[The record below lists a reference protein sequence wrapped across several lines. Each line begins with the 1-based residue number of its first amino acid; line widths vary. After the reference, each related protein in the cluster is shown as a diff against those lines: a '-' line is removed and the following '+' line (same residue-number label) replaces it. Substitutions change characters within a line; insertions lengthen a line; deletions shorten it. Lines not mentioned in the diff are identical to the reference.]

1 MENLELKPEYTE
13 SRALI
18 IGINGCKYA
27 SPLGYAVNDAQ
38 AFAKLL
44 IERFNFMEKN
54 VNLLIDEKSTR
65 DAIMQSYL
73 SFATSDVKTND
84 RIVIF
89 FAGHGHT
96 KTGQRGEVGF
106 LVPYD
111 GSPANLSTLIRWDE
125 FTRNTE
131 LIPAKHIL
139 FIMDACYGG
148 LAVTR
153 ALPFGSMRFLKD
165 MLLRFTRQ
173 VLTAGKADETVADS
187 GGPLPNHS
195 IFTGHLLQALEG
207 HAETTDG
214 IISANSVMSYVYDKV
229 AKDQYSRQTP
239 HYGYLDGDGDFIFKA
254 PNIGTLLA
262 EKKKD
267 LDILVSVTSPETEL
281 FPQVSG
287 DLVDTIKEYLS
298 EPKYKIKLHDLIV
311 QKIREILM
319 QLSEDSL
326 NDMKKPFTIEELN
339 RRLEKYESMIQDLQ
353 SIIVCLAYWGDEQHH
368 SIMQKIMARISDELG
383 PKDGLVIWTG
393 LRSYPLIILLYS
405 AGIAAVASRKYHTLA
420 TLFMTNVSSM
430 RDSLTSNELI
440 TAVGKDIK
448 DLERTDVFK
457 RLPGNEKYYTPRSE
471 YLFKMLQPKLDDLL
485 FLGQDYENFFDIFEV
500 FLAIVHA
507 DLTFQKYSYTWG
519 PIGRFGWKY
528 SRTSLPGNPF
538 KQFIEEAI
546 SKKDKWPPL
555 DAGFFGGD
563 YERFSK
569 VISEYENRI
578 SQLHWN

>member
-1 MENLELKPEYTE
+1 MKNLELKPEYTE

-18 IGINGCKYA
+18 IGINGYKHA

-38 AFAKLL
+38 EFAKLL
-44 IERFNFMEKN
+44 IERFNFINKN
-54 VNLLIDEKSTR
+54 VNLLIDEKATR

-73 SFATSDVKTND
+73 SFATSDVKAND

-96 KTGQRGEVGF
+96 QTGHRGEVGF

-111 GSPANLSTLIRWDE
+111 GSPADLSSLIRWDE

-153 ALPFGSMRFLKD
+153 ALHLGSMRFLKD
-165 MLLRFTRQ
+165 MMLRFARQ
-173 VLTAGKADETVADS
+173 VLTAGKADEAVADS

-207 HAETTDG
+207 NAETTDG

-239 HYGYLDGDGDFIFKA
+239 HYGYLDGDGDFIFKS
-254 PNIGTLLA
+254 PNLGTLLE
-262 EKKKD
+262 EKEKD
-267 LDILVSVTSPETEL
+267 LDILVSVTSPETKL
-281 FPQVSG
+281 FPQVSEN
-287 DLVDTIKEYLS
+287 LVDTIKEYLS
-298 EPKYKIKLHDLIV
+298 DPKYKIKLHDLIV
-311 QKIREILM
+311 QKIREVLI
-319 QLSEDSL
+319 QLSEKSL
-326 NDMKKPFTIEELN
+326 KDMNKPFTIEELN
-339 RRLEKYESMIQDLQ
+339 RRLEKYESIIQDLQ

-368 SIMQKIMARISDELG
+368 SIMQKIMARISEELG
-383 PKDGLVIWTG
+383 PKDGLVIWTS

-420 TLFMTNVSSM
+420 TLFMTNVSSL
-430 RDSLTSNELI
+430 RDSSTSNELI
-440 TAVGKDIK
+440 MAVGKVIL
-448 DLERTDVFK
+448 DLTEVFK
-457 RLPGNEKYYTPRSE
+457 KLSGNERYYTPRSE
-471 YLFKMLQPKLDDLL
+471 YLFKMFQPMLDDLL

-500 FLAIVHA
+500 LLATVHA
-507 DLTFQKYSYTWG
+507 DLTFQKNNYIWG

-528 SRTSLPGNPF
+528 SSTWHSGNPF
-538 KQFIEEAI
+538 KEIIKEAN
-546 SKKDKWPPL
+546 SKKEKWPPL
-555 DAGFFGGD
+555 EAGLFGGD
-563 YERFSK
+563 YERFNK
-569 VISEYENRI
+569 VISEYENII
-578 SQLHWN
+578 SKLHWH